1 MKAANTWPTSVTYT
15 RLQQGVTTQKTFI
28 FVLAGLRTRNITNLV
43 PLITRGC
50 HLHANAHRWIF
61 ETGRLAPG
69 YDIFRC
75 VVNIPEDVERVDEPA
90 EGGEQMAVM
99 TSAMRQYGA
108 ATMVGK
114 DEMNGRINPALEP
127 DDDMDMAEVEKT
139 RGVRPR
145 VVSGTTAGG
154 GGSRGNPSTGIPV
167 NENGSS
173 PKQGQT
179 SL

>member
-1 MKAANTWPTSVTYT
+1 VDLY
-15 RLQQGVTTQKTFI
+15 LQ
-28 FVLAGLRTRNITNLV
+28 A
-43 PLITRGC
+43 P
-50 HLHANAHRWIF
+50 AYRWVF

-69 YDIFRC
+69 YDFFRC
-75 VVNIPEDVERVDEPA
+75 VVNIPEDVERVGEPA

-108 ATMVGK
+108 ATLVGK

-139 RGVRPR
+139 RGSSSSRP
-145 VVSGTTAGG
+145 GG
-154 GGSRGNPSTGIPV
+154 GGSRGNPSTGIPG
-167 NENGSS
+167 NENSNI

>member
-1 MKAANTWPTSVTYT
+1 V
-15 RLQQGVTTQKTFI
+15 
-28 FVLAGLRTRNITNLV
+28 
-43 PLITRGC
+43 
-50 HLHANAHRWIF
+50 F
-61 ETGRLAPG
+61 ETGKLAPG
-69 YDIFRC
+69 YDFFRC

-127 DDDMDMAEVEKT
+127 DDDMDLAEVEKI
-139 RGVRPR
+139 RGARQRSIGGKGP
-145 VVSGTTAGG
+145 GG
-154 GGSRGNPSTGIPV
+154 GGNRGNPSMGIPAT
-167 NENGSS
+167 ENSNS
-173 PKQGQT
+173 PRQGQT

>member
-1 MKAANTWPTSVTYT
+1 M
-15 RLQQGVTTQKTFI
+15 
-28 FVLAGLRTRNITNLV
+28 
-43 PLITRGC
+43 
-50 HLHANAHRWIF
+50 
-61 ETGRLAPG
+61 
-69 YDIFRC
+69 
-75 VVNIPEDVERVDEPA
+75 VNIPEDVERVGEPA

-99 TSAMRQYGA
+99 TGAMRQYGA

-139 RGVRPR
+139 QGFRQR
-145 VVSGTTAGG
+145 VTSGAGPGG

-167 NENGSS
+167 NENSS
-173 PKQGQT
+173 NPKQGQT

>member
-1 MKAANTWPTSVTYT
+1 M
-15 RLQQGVTTQKTFI
+15 
-28 FVLAGLRTRNITNLV
+28 
-43 PLITRGC
+43 
-50 HLHANAHRWIF
+50 
-61 ETGRLAPG
+61 
-69 YDIFRC
+69 
-75 VVNIPEDVERVDEPA
+75 VNIPEDVERVGEPA
-90 EGGEQMAVM
+90 EDGEQMAVM

-139 RGVRPR
+139 RAVRPQ
-145 VVSGTTAGG
+145 VFGGAGAGG

-167 NENGSS
+167 NENSS
-173 PKQGQT
+173 GPKQGQT